1 MNKYA
6 AKSNTSLRQ
15 AAMEQKQNLPVDSE
29 STSNDK
35 YDHKLIHVPK
45 KIVRYTL
52 SDEELHDNLRREA
65 RLFNLLRSDLS
76 GVDNVR
82 SIEVFKC
89 EETRREYEATKEE
102 FRLNRK
108 VFQRPSIADEFMI
121 VLLTCYSH
129 TYTIPHTLTYLDH
142 KKSRCGL

>member
-29 STSNDK
+29 STSNSK

-108 VFQRPSIADEFMI
+108 VFP
-121 VLLTCYSH
+121 
-129 TYTIPHTLTYLDH
+129 
-142 KKSRCGL
+142 